1 MGDAEGVACC
11 GCVAAL
17 AATRTR
23 ATPESAGN
31 SGGAG
36 IDVRGDDERQFSVQ
50 KKQKLLIEK
59 AKKKN
64 IFIVVST
71 TWYVRRVCTTTGRI
85 CCGLRAVRRPVACRE
100 RHGGSEP

>member
-36 IDVRGDDERQFSVQ
+36 IDVRGDDERKFSVQ

-64 IFIVVST
+64 IFIVV
-71 TWYVRRVCTTTGRI
+71 YYMVCLKSVYDDGEDMLWTTG
-85 CCGLRAVRRPVACRE
+85 GAKAC
-100 RHGGSEP
+100 SL